1 MIYSD
6 QVNNGYEWFLV
17 NLGGIPGIDTQ
28 AIWHAAAL
36 MANEHDFGNFLII
49 TWPNDK
55 IVSVG
60 HHQDMRR
67 AVDLEYCKQKNI
79 PVVRRACGGGQ
90 VLLDKD
96 QLFYQVI
103 RRETEEMNPMKELG
117 IFFETFLEPVVKTYR
132 DLGIEAEYKPVN
144 DIMSNNKK
152 ISGNGAASINDTTA
166 LVGNFILEFPHKEMA
181 KIFNVPNEKFRD
193 QVAKTLEER
202 VGSIKDILGK
212 KPEKEEIV
220 KRYCDNFEEMLGVKL
235 NILTKLPEEILEK
248 AEELKK
254 LYQTDEW
261 KYDISKKNELVKK
274 IKISGEVKV
283 KEKTHKA
290 IGGLIQAITVETEER
305 IEKIRISGDF
315 FIAEPA
321 QLEELEKTFTGI
333 KKEEKIIRE
342 AGSKYLAKNTI
353 PGVTAEDFVKL
364 LMS

>member
-17 NLGGIPGIDTQ
+17 NLGGIAGIDTQ
-28 AIWHAAAL
+28 VIWHAAAL
-36 MANEHDFGNFLII
+36 VAQEYGLGNFLII

-55 IVSVG
+55 IVCVG

-67 AVDLEYCKQKNI
+67 EVDLEYCKQKNI

-144 DIMSNNKK
+144 DIMANNKK

-220 KRYCDNFEEMLGVKL
+220 KRYCANFEEMLGVRL
-235 NILTKLPEEILEK
+235 IALPKLPKKIMEK
-248 AEELKK
+248 AKELKK
-254 LYQTDEW
+254 LYTTDEW
-261 KYDISKKNELVKK
+261 KYEISKKNEMVRK

-283 KEKTHKA
+283 KEKNYKA
-290 IGGLIQAITVETEER
+290 EGGLIQAITVETEEK
-305 IEKIRISGDF
+305 IEKIGISGDF
-315 FIAEPA
+315 FIADPSKIKD
-321 QLEELEKTFTGI
+321 LEKTFTGI
-333 KKEEKIIRE
+333 KKEEKAIRE
-342 AGSKYLAKNTI
+342 AGSKYLEKSAI
-353 PGVTAEDFVKL
+353 PGITPEDFVKL